1 MKSSKIGGDKFS
13 KTLSLPVQ
21 TWANLETVRSLTRW
35 PDLSVALQDCID
47 SKYDSLMIIQKMQA
61 TKTSEDNQNSS
72 NDRN

>member
-35 PDLSVALQDCID
+35 PDLSIALQDCID
-47 SKYDSLMIIQKMQA
+47 SKYESLMIVQKMNA
-61 TKTSEDNQNSS
+61 TKSIPNIEE
-72 NDRN
+72 NDGN